1 MCFEVVLDYC
11 MEKKKKREISKYIF
25 WYMVIFL
32 KFDVFYIVYWGCL
45 LRFLNLLW
53 NKILDDK
60 KGVMVCYGFI

>member
-1 MCFEVVLDYC
+1 

-60 KGVMVCYGFI
+60 KGVMLCYGFI